1 MQLCQ
6 SIYELNSQN
15 AQLQKP
21 YHFFSDFFEERNPS
35 AFLPQG
41 PSDTGYWY
49 TTSHSLFN
57 DLSLQIINVMVL
69 EKSLWGVCL
78 LRCY

>member
-6 SIYELNSQN
+6 STYQLNSQN

-49 TTSHSLFN
+49 TFKGLFCGIKYT
-57 DLSLQIINVMVL
+57 Q
-69 EKSLWGVCL
+69 L
-78 LRCY
+78 LTVFLMI